1 MRELR
6 ELTDLELFQLSARV
20 GVELM
25 TREVVRTA
33 NWTGCYAEHLCSR
46 AFGWRLERNSKAG
59 FDAKHEGL
67 RYQIKSRR
75 VTARNPSRQ
84 LGEFPKFEERRF
96 DRLAAVI
103 FAEDYTVHLAA
114 ILSHEAVA
122 RLSKVVLGR
131 QRLLLHD
138 RFLREPD
145 VVDVTQALRTAQTG
159 LRPAT
164 VPAA

>member
-1 MRELR
+1 MRELG

-20 GVELM
+20 GAELM
-25 TREVVRTA
+25 ARKVVRTA
-33 NWTGCYAEHLCSR
+33 NWTGCYAEHLFSA
-46 AFGWRLERNSKAG
+46 AFGWRLEANSKAG
-59 FDAKHEGL
+59 FDARHEGL

-84 LGEFPKFEERRF
+84 LGEFSKFEERRF

-114 ILSHEAVA
+114 ILSYEAVG
-122 RLSKVVLGR
+122 RLSKVVLER

-138 RFLREPD
+138 RFLKEPD
-145 VVDVTQALRTAQTG
+145 VVDVTGALRAAQNA
-159 LRPAT
+159 LRSM
-164 VPAA
+164 AAPVT